1 MQDRRGDWWLATAA
15 GLFRYAGPLPFAELA
30 TRSPAARL
38 DRARGLSGDWSYRL
52 HESSDGGLW
61 VATERGPDG
70 ASAVVQVAEST
81 GAEVRAIVTL
91 ADVVEYLRA
100 TNDPRLDEVLAYQSE
115 YGVR

>member
-1 MQDRRGDWWLATAA
+1 M
-15 GLFRYAGPLPFAELA
+15 
-30 TRSPAARL
+30 
-38 DRARGLSGDWSYRL
+38 
-52 HESSDGGLW
+52 
-61 VATERGPDG
+61 
-70 ASAVVQVAEST
+70 AEST